1 MIVAVVV
8 VTAISIGI
16 AEVAGIGTMAAETET
31 TMAAGTETTMVE
43 TETASEAV
51 ETETLKKER

>member
-1 MIVAVVV
+1 MV

-16 AEVAGIGTMAAETET
+16 AEVAGIGTMAAETGT